1 MKIASRSTIGAV
13 FIIRKN
19 NKTQTF
25 VHTGIIKKS
34 LNG

>member
-25 VHTGIIKKS
+25 VQREITKKY